1 MSGAIS
7 DLKGSYDVV
16 RVQNIYY
23 GEQDFGEHAALPTP
37 IFGYK
42 HFMAE
47 ENRLLYRGHQFSMSE
62 WPSHLPPKFIQIQG
76 RPAKEEFSIYNDR
89 PTISI
94 RTQGGILLTLD
105 ACPCGG
111 CLLLDF
117 SGNLYCNA
125 CFEIYNDK
133 PII

>member
-23 GEQDFGEHAALPTP
+23 GEQDFGERFLPTP

-42 HFMAE
+42 HFIAE
-47 ENRLLYRGHQFSMSE
+47 ETRLLYRGHQFSMSE

-76 RPAKEEFSIYNDR
+76 RSAKEEFSIYNDR
-89 PTISI
+89 PEIHIQTRS
-94 RTQGGILLTLD
+94 GAVLTLD

-111 CLLLDF
+111 RLVLDRN
-117 SGNLYCNA
+117 GDLYCEV
-125 CFEIYNDK
+125 CFQIY
-133 PII
+133 